1 MLTGFKKDWDIW
13 ENSKNES
20 FLYINKITVPYK
32 KWLSYVPVKENKI
45 FNNSIL
51 KPINH
56 YVATLYPP
64 PKLININNN
73 GFTLR
78 QGNHAEM
85 FLLID
90 HYRRDGEF
98 YNIDRPWI
106 RQYYASAKNYS
117 LPENCF
123 DGIYRFYVPWV
134 IDYEVNVNFR
144 QSTDSPFFIYEDSI
158 KFNKIPP
165 NTTEIEP
172 PFIHFHF
179 KNTGS
184 HMLDDEFGKIK
195 KQSPMFDIEV
205 QTTDIMLI
213 GAIKEF
219 YEFTKDKILSV

>member
-1 MLTGFKKDWDIW
+1 MLTEFKKDWDLW
-13 ENSKNES
+13 ENSKSEN
-20 FLYINKITVPYK
+20 FLYINKIAVPYK
-32 KWLSYVPVKENKI
+32 RWLSYIPVKENEL
-45 FNNSIL
+45 FHNSIL

-64 PKLININNN
+64 PSLLKISDT

-90 HYRRDGEF
+90 HYRRSGQF

-106 RQYYASAKNYS
+106 RQYYSSNKEYN
-117 LPENCF
+117 LPSDCF

-134 IDYEVNVNFR
+134 IDYNVSVTFK
-144 QSTDSPFFIYEDSI
+144 QPEDSPFYIYEESMR
-158 KFNKIPP
+158 FNNIPL
-165 NTTEIEP
+165 NTTEIDP
-172 PFIHFHF
+172 PFVHFHF
-179 KNTGS
+179 KNVGA
-184 HMLDDEFGKIK
+184 HMADKEFGKIR

-213 GAIKEF
+213 ERVKEF
-219 YEFTKDKILSV
+219 YEFTKDKILPV